1 MTTQR
6 WPYALAALVVLASVL
21 AGCGGGSALAP
32 VGPGG
37 PGGGGIPPV
46 SREEGTARF
55 DVDVASGKV
64 VVTPLEPSSRALFAG
79 STVRFNTSN
88 LIEQPGSSGLRALS
102 VSLTNRFGSPIGGG
116 QLRVVLGRIRPGA
129 PQRGDLMSATQVSG
143 TSIGIAGLRGVSF
156 MPDGSALVTTA
167 GTGQLYRVSS
177 GVARVF
183 SGAGTSG
190 YRDGAPEVARF
201 NQPHDVIYDSKD
213 RCYYVADTR
222 NHRIRRVDGNGR
234 VSTVAGTGVAGSA
247 DGAGNTATLTGPTM
261 LELDNAGILLV
272 SCEDGRIRRVQRT
285 ASAVESAASYRV
297 STLSTGYDK
306 PHGIAVAPDGHVY
319 VAERGKNR
327 IRVIAPSGSRTTIA
341 GTGAAG
347 VLDGAGNVATFNAPT
362 GLAWVRDG
370 LVVTEANSHRVRR
383 VWPITGTLLTDA
395 ANWRV
400 ALMAGSLGGTS
411 GNAIG
416 TGHTSRFNVPFGL
429 RGRADGTVLVVDVQ
443 NRAVRRV
450 AVPMGLHDLGDGSS
464 SSVEPVMVVNPTG
477 WYGSPSTE
485 RQPYFDYPA
494 GEEEQ
499 PAPGGLRPG
508 RTTPRQEWWFN
519 VPASIGTFSF
529 IATVEGDTV
538 GEALPEGSNGVTSP
552 AVVLRTLIAKGPAV
566 YLGNASTARLHNTP
580 HLAVGR
586 DGAVFI
592 GESYIAGNDSAGVL
606 RYDPAR
612 NRLNRISAVVGQALA
627 ATNAGAVYQS
637 RTQYVN
643 VTTLVGDHPE
653 DHAMWSTTR
662 LLGST
667 TTWGSADGLG
677 STATFTDING
687 LAVTRDGNTIWIAD
701 NNMIRVAQYRGGVRT
716 DPVNWHV
723 RTVAGGTTGT
733 ADGVGTAA
741 QFSTDLRIAVTEDN
755 VAYVADIGN
764 ARIRRVDLEGNVTTL
779 SGPNGPTVVQAYV
792 DGAPRTA
799 RFKDMTAIAT
809 DSANYLYV
817 TEASVS
823 GLVPVGARVR
833 RITPAGYAT
842 TIVSTPAGAN
852 IADGI
857 GAQGALRQPTS
868 LAVAPNGD
876 LWMIDDGSLR
886 TLSRVI
892 SSPTP

>member
-247 DGAGNTATLTGPTM
+247 DGAGNAATLTGPTM

-285 ASAVESAASYRV
+285 GSAVESAASYRV

-450 AVPMGLHDLGDGSS
+450 AVPMGLYDLGDGSS

-499 PAPGGLRPG
+499 PPPGGLRPG

-552 AVVLRTLIAKGPAV
+552 AVVLRTLIAKGPRFI
-566 YLGNASTARLHNTP
+566 LGDASTARLAGGDVM
-580 HLAVGR
+580 AVAR
-586 DGAVFI
+586 DGEVFL
-592 GESYIAGNDSAGVL
+592 GGQWVY
-606 RYDPAR
+606 RYDPRTNYLSTVNKDTANGICAADSR
-612 NRLNRISAVVGQALA
+612 TVYVSSGSQIYLLTCSDAEASESANWTRRVLIGTGSVGDDDGSGVGATLTAPGALA
-627 ATNAGAVYQS
+627 
-637 RTQYVN
+637 
-643 VTTLVGDHPE
+643 
-653 DHAMWSTTR
+653 
-662 LLGST
+662 
-667 TTWGSADGLG
+667 
-677 STATFTDING
+677 I
-687 LAVTRDGNTIWIAD
+687 TRDGNTIWFTEPTKSRIRIARY
-701 NNMIRVAQYRGGVRT
+701 MGGGRSTPSSWSVVT
-716 DPVNWHV
+716 I
-723 RTVAGGTTGT
+723 AGGTTGA
-733 ADGVGTAA
+733 ADGIGAA
-741 QFSTDLRIAVTEDN
+741 ASFSADLDITVSQDN
-755 VAYVADIGN
+755 VAFVADRGN
-764 ARIRRVDLEGNVTTL
+764 NRIRRVTLAGEVTTL
-779 SGPNGPTVVQAYV
+779 CGSNSPTTVSSGYV
-792 DGAPRTA
+792 DGAPRDA
-799 RFKDMTAIAT
+799 RFQGLRSITT
-809 DSANYLYV
+809 DSADYLYV
-817 TEASVS
+817 TESFVYAGSPVS
-823 GLVPVGARVR
+823 ARVR

-842 TIVSTPAGAN
+842 TVVNAGSNLAVV
-852 IADGI
+852 DGV
-857 GAQGALRQPTS
+857 GAQGSLRQPTGI
-868 LAVAPNGD
+868 ATGPNGD
-876 LWMIDDGSLR
+876 LWLLDDNHLR